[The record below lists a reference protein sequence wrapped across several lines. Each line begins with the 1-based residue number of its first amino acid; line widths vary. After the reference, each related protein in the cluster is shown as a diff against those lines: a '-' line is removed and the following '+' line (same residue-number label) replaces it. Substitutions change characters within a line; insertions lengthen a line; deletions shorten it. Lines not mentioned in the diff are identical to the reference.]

1 MLVNQIQRDM
11 NSNNVLEISAALAA
25 VNKIVTEDMVPAVIG
40 DVSTHIILRFLL
52 CNFCYNMFSW
62 LLKFARIIHACLF
75 LFASSINVSSVPNF
89 PGVEQ
94 VLKLLRHEMEAVRK
108 KAVGAMHR

>member
-40 DVSTHIILRFLL
+40 DVSTHIILRLLL
-52 CNFCYNMFSW
+52 CNLYYNVFSW
-62 LLKFARIIHACLF
+62 L
-75 LFASSINVSSVPNF
+75 
-89 PGVEQ
+89 
-94 VLKLLRHEMEAVRK
+94 
-108 KAVGAMHR
+108 

>member
-40 DVSTHIILRFLL
+40 DVSSHVSLRF
-52 CNFCYNMFSW
+52 FPTP
-62 LLKFARIIHACLF
+62 
-75 LFASSINVSSVPNF
+75 SILQCIV
-89 PGVEQ
+89 
-94 VLKLLRHEMEAVRK
+94 
-108 KAVGAMHR
+108 